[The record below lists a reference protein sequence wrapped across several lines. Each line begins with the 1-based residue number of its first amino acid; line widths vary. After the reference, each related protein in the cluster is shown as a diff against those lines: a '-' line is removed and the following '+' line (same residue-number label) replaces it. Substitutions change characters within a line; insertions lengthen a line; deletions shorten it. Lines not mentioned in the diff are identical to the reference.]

1 MLHRATAVQVRI
13 ETCLKRMD
21 SVAVGQ
27 LADEVFPII
36 ERYAYAPIHKHT
48 VHCYLPKLKEEGKVR
63 KVQEEGLILW
73 EAVG

>member
-1 MLHRATAVQVRI
+1 MLHRATAVQQRI
-13 ETCLKRMD
+13 ETCLKRMGR
-21 SVAVGQ
+21 ATVGQ

-48 VHCYLPKLKEEGKVR
+48 VHCYLHKLKEEGKVR